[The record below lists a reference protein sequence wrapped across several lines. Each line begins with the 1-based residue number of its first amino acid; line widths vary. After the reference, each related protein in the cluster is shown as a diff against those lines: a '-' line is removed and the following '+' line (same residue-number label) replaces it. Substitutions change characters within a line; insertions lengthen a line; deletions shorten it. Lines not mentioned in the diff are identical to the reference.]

1 MHSPSN
7 AAVRPDRDHYFSRI
21 WRVQH
26 QDAKVLPAVALDRK
40 DLPGLLRA
48 IETSPNVHV
57 KKTALRLA
65 QENFPAA
72 PQLAALSRPMGSPA
86 LARYEAAATAAT
98 PTQRDAILAEFVA
111 ATDDWTKSA
120 LIAGATENAE
130 RLIQA
135 AASRPSPVAASF
147 LRGLIEIADKLPAHD
162 AATSAALTQLIAVPD
177 TIAPALLLAAK
188 TDKSGALAATM
199 DQAVRRLLDDFN
211 APETPAARRA
221 EIALSLLALPS
232 QRPDAL
238 NKIITLLTDATISDA
253 IKTSLLVTLGELPA
267 QESADMLVTAFV
279 RSKSRLVFDQILKN
293 PTTARALIAA
303 VKDNRIS
310 PAAFGPG
317 DVARL
322 RTHPNTRV
330 TIEAAAVFAIANPPT
345 PQKDELIA
353 KLLADVQKP
362 GDVAKGRALFAA
374 ACAVCH
380 KLGDVGLR
388 DVGPPLAGIGS
399 HGAAE
404 LLAHIVDPNRQ
415 VEPNYWQW
423 NITTKKGDTATG
435 VIVNENTVSLT
446 LRNQGGA

>member
-1 MHSPSN
+1 VFFHTVLPESILSKGKLPGVTSWKGMITNQLTFPAMTWPEQAYSQIDQVGRFTAAAGCAIYEGGAWPEKWNYSYFTSEPTLNIVHHQFVRRDGVSYSVEKEKGREEKEFIRSTDLWFRPIENRVGPDGALYVVDFYNQAVIHNDTRGPLHSPSN

-120 LIAGATENAE
+120 LIAGATENAAAYLAQALTGDRPAALGVFVAAIAPATRPADAA

-162 AATSAALTQLIAVPD
+162 AATSAALTQLIAAPD
-177 TIAPALLLAAK
+177 TIAPAL
-188 TDKSGALAATM
+188 
-199 DQAVRRLLDDFN
+199 
-211 APETPAARRA
+211 
-221 EIALSLLALPS
+221 
-232 QRPDAL
+232 
-238 NKIITLLTDATISDA
+238 
-253 IKTSLLVTLGELPA
+253 
-267 QESADMLVTAFV
+267 
-279 RSKSRLVFDQILKN
+279 
-293 PTTARALIAA
+293 
-303 VKDNRIS
+303 
-310 PAAFGPG
+310 
-317 DVARL
+317 
-322 RTHPNTRV
+322 
-330 TIEAAAVFAIANPPT
+330 
-345 PQKDELIA
+345 
-353 KLLADVQKP
+353 
-362 GDVAKGRALFAA
+362 
-374 ACAVCH
+374 
-380 KLGDVGLR
+380 
-388 DVGPPLAGIGS
+388 
-399 HGAAE
+399 
-404 LLAHIVDPNRQ
+404 
-415 VEPNYWQW
+415 
-423 NITTKKGDTATG
+423 
-435 VIVNENTVSLT
+435 
-446 LRNQGGA
+446 